1 MSNYL
6 KDGFIPYHTI
16 GLLELDGINDDLKEI
31 VEKAALSANDDNP
44 LQLVYTLR
52 YDWMGIVRQDYNE
65 VKHAFERA
73 KNIER
78 LLFEVK
84 GPQWAK
90 NQTGKYI
97 LLKLDLKDFNGC
109 YLRVD
114 DDDEKWVDHVY
125 KRLTQ
130 RLEQYKNNNGKVRA
144 PEVDLILQLFGVIAM
159 FFGSL
164 ILASICSP
172 SLKLKDSFL
181 VVYIGSLLV
190 FSNLW
195 TYVLISIKKLRD
207 DFWPIVSF
215 KRKPLGLFG
224 QTVVAFAIT
233 AILAW
238 LVDLGWK
245 ILLDTSS
252 LVVK

>member
-6 KDGFIPYHTI
+6 KDSFIPYHTI
-16 GLLELDGINDDLKEI
+16 DLPELDGINDDLKEI
-31 VEKAALSANDDNP
+31 VEKANSSTGDGNP
-44 LQLVYTLR
+44 LQL
-52 YDWMGIVRQDYNE
+52 
-65 VKHAFERA
+65 
-73 KNIER
+73 
-78 LLFEVK
+78 
-84 GPQWAK
+84 
-90 NQTGKYI
+90 
-97 LLKLDLKDFNGC
+97 
-109 YLRVD
+109 
-114 DDDEKWVDHVY
+114 
-125 KRLTQ
+125 
-130 RLEQYKNNNGKVRA
+130 
-144 PEVDLILQLFGVIAM
+144 AM

-224 QTVVAFAIT
+224 QTVLAFAIT
-233 AILAW
+233 GILAW

-245 ILLDTSS
+245 ILLDASS